1 MKLTE
6 DQLCEVFAEGVKEKP
21 DFAHWVLAKTKFA
34 PFATSCRLLHDE
46 QMAIRPRMR
55 WWRHWWCRVPK
66 LQKARETDIFM
77 VFENTMD
84 GARLALHVESKR
96 DNYRFNDGQAAA
108 YASRAKHMLG
118 KPEFL
123 SHTDFATV
131 LLAPEPFRD
140 RFGPDCS
147 LFDVFIAYEEV
158 AMHLPAFSAKGE
170 AQ

>member
-1 MKLTE
+1 MRLRERERNVPEHQFKGRRE
-6 DQLCEVFAEGVKEKP
+6 DL
-21 DFAHWVLAKTKFA
+21 
-34 PFATSCRLLHDE
+34 RLVTGRG
-46 QMAIRPRMR
+46 QYT
-55 WWRHWWCRVPK
+55 
-66 LQKARETDIFM
+66 TDHN
-77 VFENTMD
+77 V
-84 GARLALHVESKR
+84 
-96 DNYRFNDGQAAA
+96 DGQAAA